1 MSKNKIILYSIFL
14 TVIIEIICL
23 VLRYGF
29 GLESSKDTASTIG
42 MITFGIRVH
51 HGYVGLILLV
61 LAWVYRKK
69 RTVLFDLILICG
81 LGLFLSDIIHH
92 FFVLWPIEGSPNF
105 DMFYD

>member
-1 MSKNKIILYSIFL
+1 MSKNKIILLSTLL
-14 TVIIEIICL
+14 TVLIEIICL

-29 GLESSKDTASTIG
+29 GLESTKDTASTIG

-51 HGYVGLILLV
+51 HGYIGLILLV
-61 LAWVYRKK
+61 LALIYRKN

-92 FFVLWPIEGSPNF
+92 FFVLWPIEGSPHF
-105 DMFYD
+105 DLFYD